1 VTADEVRR
9 EQRRREMARYRERN
23 PQAVLR
29 DKVQT
34 RSRYRA
40 LARLARLYPDIYEAL
55 QQEEEAKAWREEASR
70 P

>member
-1 VTADEVRR
+1 MTADELLREKNRR
-9 EQRRREMARYRERN
+9 NMEAWRKRN

-55 QQEEEAKAWREEASR
+55 QQEEEAKAWREEAKR
-70 P
+70 V